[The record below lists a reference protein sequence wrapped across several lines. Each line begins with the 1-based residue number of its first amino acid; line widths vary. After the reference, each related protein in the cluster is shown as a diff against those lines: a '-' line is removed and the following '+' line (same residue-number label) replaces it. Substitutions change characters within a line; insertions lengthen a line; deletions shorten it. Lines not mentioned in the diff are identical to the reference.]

1 MKTYSI
7 LGLLLLVFVNTS
19 AQVDVG
25 GIIKRKAEERA
36 TRKIEEQT
44 DKVFDETEE
53 GVKGSGKSKK
63 NKGGEGTQESG
74 NDSNNEQNSKTNS
87 KSKSTESGLK
97 TYSKFDFVPGEKVLI
112 EDNFNHVAVGDFP
125 VDWNTNS
132 GGEIVTV
139 DGKEG
144 KYLMISKEGV
154 FMPDY
159 ITDLPENFTLQFDI
173 TCNEDY
179 NYYSGWFATTFLS
192 TANRAKLNDFG
203 SFSNPAKGVRFG
215 LHPRNAGSSAGAVSF
230 NNFDGE
236 GAEIVRNEVSTQQ
249 FWVEGGHS
257 ARVSIWRQKQ
267 RLRVYLN
274 EEKVLDI
281 PRAFDATAKY
291 NAVSFVATGFSTEND
306 RYLIGNVK
314 LAIGAPDTR
323 NKLITEGKFVT
334 NGILFDSGSDKIKPE
349 SYGVL
354 KEIGTALT
362 ENPDVRVKITGH
374 TDTDGEEA
382 ANLDL
387 SKRRAQSV
395 KAALEKEFGINAGRI
410 ETDGKGETEPVD
422 KNTTAVAKS
431 NNRRV
436 EFTKIL

>member
-7 LGLLLLVFVNTS
+7 LGLLLCLIINSS

-44 DKVFDETEE
+44 DKVFDETEK
-53 GVKGSGKSKK
+53 GVKGEGKSKK
-63 NKGGEGTQESG
+63 GKDSGTEEKPDAEKGGSEKS
-74 NDSNNEQNSKTNS
+74 SSKETPAN
-87 KSKSTESGLK
+87 SGLK
-97 TYSKFDFVPGEKVLI
+97 TYSKFDFVPGEKVI
-112 EDNFNHVAVGDFP
+112 VQDNFSHVAIGDFP
-125 VDWNTNS
+125 AEWNTNS
-132 GGEIVTV
+132 GGEVV
-139 DGKEG
+139 NVEGLDG

-173 TCNEDY
+173 TVNEDF
-179 NYYSGWFATTFLS
+179 NYYSGWFATTFLT

-203 SFSNPAKGVRFG
+203 KFSHPSNSVRFA
-215 LHPRNAGSSAGAVSF
+215 LHPLSAGSGDGTISF
-230 NNFDGE
+230 TNFDKDGQS
-236 GAEIVRNEVSTQQ
+236 VLKNEVATKQ
-249 FWVEGGHS
+249 FYSRGKRT
-257 ARVSIWRQKQ
+257 AQVSVWRQKQ
-267 RLRVYLN
+267 RLRIYIN

-281 PRAFDATAKY
+281 PRAFEATTKY
-291 NAVSFVATGFSTEND
+291 NAVSFVSEGFHQDAD
-306 RYLIGNVK
+306 RYIIGNIK
-314 LAIGAPDTR
+314 LAVGAPDTR

-374 TDTDGEEA
+374 TDTDGEET
-382 ANLDL
+382 ANLEL

-395 KAALEKEFGINAGRI
+395 KAALEKEFGIDGSRI
-410 ETDGKGETEPVD
+410 ETDGKGESEPVD
-422 KNTTAVAKS
+422 KNATPAAKA

-436 EFTKIL
+436 EFIKLS

>member
-1 MKTYSI
+1 MSKQIFLSLFTFI
-7 LGLLLLVFVNTS
+7 FLNAS

-53 GVKGSGKSKK
+53 GVKGGKTKKGKS
-63 NKGGEGTQESG
+63 GETAQ
-74 NDSNNEQNSKTNS
+74 DSDSENS
-87 KSKSTESGLK
+87 KSDDAKSPSKTKTADSGLK
-97 TYSKFDFVPGEKVLI
+97 TYSKFDFIPGEKVLI
-112 EDNFNHVAVGDFP
+112 EENFNHVAIGDFP
-125 VDWNTNS
+125 ADWNTNS
-132 GGEIVTV
+132 GGEIVNV
-139 DGKEG
+139 DGKDG
-144 KYLMISKEGV
+144 KFLMISKEGV

-159 ITDLPENFTLQFDI
+159 ITELPENFTLQFDI
-173 TCNEDY
+173 TTNEDF
-179 NYYSGWFATTFLS
+179 NYYSGGFVTTFLS
-192 TANRAKLNDFG
+192 TNSRAKLNDFG
-203 SFSNPAKGVRFG
+203 RFSSPPNAVRFV
-215 LHPRNAGSSAGAVSF
+215 LHPRNAGSGAGNVNF
-230 NNFDGE
+230 VNFDTE
-236 GAEIVRNEVSTQQ
+236 GAEIVSNEVSTQQ
-249 FWVEGGHS
+249 FWVGGGHS

-267 RLRVYLN
+267 RLRIYLN

-281 PRAFDATAKY
+281 PRAFGTTAVY
-291 NAVSFVATGFSTEND
+291 NAVSFVAAGFHQEQD
-306 RYLIGNVK
+306 KFVIGNIK
-314 LAIGAPDTR
+314 LAVGSPDTR

-374 TDTDGEEA
+374 TDTDGDEA
-382 ANLDL
+382 SNLDL

-395 KAALEKEFGINAGRI
+395 KQALEKEFGVDPGRI
-410 ETDGKGETEPVD
+410 ETDGKGESQPID
-422 KNTTAVAKS
+422 KNSTPTAKS

-436 EFTKIL
+436 EFVKI